1 MQTLPNPKIL
11 ISFER
16 LADLWDQKQ
25 FLKQAFGPGIQK
37 ANYEK
42 KKKNRYRKFQL
53 VLVPISPFN

>member
-42 KKKNRYRKFQL
+42 KKK
-53 VLVPISPFN
+53 